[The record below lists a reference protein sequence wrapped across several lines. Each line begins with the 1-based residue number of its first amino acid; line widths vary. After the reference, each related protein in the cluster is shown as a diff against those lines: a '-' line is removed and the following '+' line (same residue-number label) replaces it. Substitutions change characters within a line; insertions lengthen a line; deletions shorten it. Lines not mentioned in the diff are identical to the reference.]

1 MFSSKG
7 RFVCR
12 LHIGIING
20 FKPLVVRDIF
30 DKRLHLTQSGF
41 DIFQFAADASVG
53 AVNVL
58 GLLLKVSILQKVVLS
73 QIVESSRGLFEDR
86 ELRLMLVSLA
96 ANELD
101 SLLNIADERESLT
114 SVLYLTL
121 AASASLNISRT
132 ILSMYVSTRLAI

>member
-1 MFSSKG
+1 M
-7 RFVCR
+7 
-12 LHIGIING
+12 
-20 FKPLVVRDIF
+20 
-30 DKRLHLTQSGF
+30 
-41 DIFQFAADASVG
+41 
-53 AVNVL
+53 NVL